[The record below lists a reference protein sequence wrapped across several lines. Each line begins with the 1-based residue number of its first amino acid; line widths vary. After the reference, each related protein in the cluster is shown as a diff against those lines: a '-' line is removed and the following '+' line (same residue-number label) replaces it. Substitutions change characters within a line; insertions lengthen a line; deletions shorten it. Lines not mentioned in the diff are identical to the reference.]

1 MTKPTGLAETR
12 SVTIPAGAVVMK
24 GDVTLPA
31 RAHGLIVFAHGSGS
45 SRLSP
50 RNRMVAEHLNRGGF
64 GTLLFD
70 LLTEGEEAA
79 DAVTGRLRF
88 AIDFLATRLIEA
100 TDWVASR
107 PETRAMRLGYFGAS
121 TGAAAALVAAV
132 GRPALIGAVVSRGG
146 RPDLAGG
153 YLQAVTAPTLL
164 IVGGADTEVLRLTR
178 PALARLGS
186 PIKELAIVP
195 RATHLFE
202 EPGALERVSDL
213 ALAWFGRYL
222 NLRTGEAS

>member
-1 MTKPTGLAETR
+1 MTRLSPTLGETR
-12 SVTIPAGAVVMK
+12 SVVIPAGAVTMR
-24 GDVTLPA
+24 GDLTLPP
-31 RAHGLIVFAHGSGS
+31 RPHGLILFAHGSGS

-70 LLTEGEEAA
+70 LLTEREEAA

-88 AIDFLATRLIEA
+88 AIDFLAGRLIET

-107 PETRAMRLGYFGAS
+107 PELRALRLGYFGAS

-132 GRPALIGAVVSRGG
+132 SRSSLIGAIVSRGG
-146 RPDLAGG
+146 RPDLAGTH
-153 YLQAVTAPTLL
+153 LREVMAPTLL

-178 PALARLGS
+178 PALAQLGS
-186 PIKELAIVP
+186 PIKELVIVP
-195 RATHLFE
+195 DATHLFE
-202 EPGALERVSDL
+202 EPGALMQVCAF
-213 ALAWFGRYL
+213 ALDWFGRYL
-222 NLRTGEAS
+222 RPG